1 MFNASDV
8 EIIRLNQ
15 QSRRLLYVIALLAV
29 VLIIW
34 SAFAQIDE
42 LVRGQGKVIPSRQLQ
57 LVQNLE
63 GGILKE
69 IYVEEGQQVK
79 KGQVLMKLDDTQSS
93 SRYLERKQAQ
103 HAIQGNIARLQA
115 ELSGVEKIVFPSS
128 LLSEFPDIVDQQ
140 QQLFNHRQAQLT
152 ASVRLLDLQI
162 KQQQQAL
169 QKAKFELEQAKQQQ
183 KLAEKELAILR
194 PLLREGVVSE
204 MELIRAEK
212 EALKARSDAS
222 TLEYSL
228 PKYATLIEEL
238 NDKQKQLAINFKADA
253 QKELN
258 EYQDELAQINQSSG
272 ALEDR
277 VERTQVRSPVNG
289 TIKQIML
296 NTEGGVVQPGMDL
309 ISIVPLEDSL
319 LIETKIRPS
328 DIARLYP
335 GQKAMVKFT
344 AYDFTVYGGLEAE
357 LVHISAD
364 SISHEDKES
373 FYLVR
378 VKTFQNNLGTEQT
391 PLPIIPGMIA
401 EVDILTGKKT
411 LMSYLLKPILRAKQV
426 ALSEP

>member
-1 MFNASDV
+1 MLNASDT
-8 EIIRLNQ
+8 EFLELHR
-15 QSRRLLYVIALLAV
+15 QSRRLLYVMALLV
-29 VLIIW
+29 IVLITW
-34 SAFAQIDE
+34 SAFAHIDE

-57 LVQNLE
+57 MVQNLE

-69 IYVEEGQQVK
+69 IFVEEGQQVK
-79 KGQVLMKLDDTQSS
+79 KGQVLMKLDDTQFSS
-93 SRYLERKQAQ
+93 KFLERKQAQ

-115 ELSGVEKIVFPSS
+115 ELSGLEKILFPES
-128 LLSEFPDIVDQQ
+128 LRSEFPDIIEQQ
-140 QQLFNHRQAQLT
+140 VQLFNHRQAQLT

-162 KQQQQAL
+162 KQQQQAI
-169 QKAKFELEQAKQQQ
+169 QKARFEYEQATQQQ
-183 KLAEKELAILR
+183 KLAEKELAILK
-194 PLLREGVVSE
+194 PLLKEGVVSE

-212 EALKARSDAS
+212 EALKAKADAS
-222 TLEYSL
+222 ALEYSL

-238 NDKQKQLAINFKADA
+238 KDKQKQLAINFKADA

-258 EYQDELAQINQSSG
+258 DYQEELAQISQSSG

-277 VERTQVRSPVNG
+277 VDRTQVRSPVNG

-364 SISHEDKES
+364 SISHEDKDS

-378 VKTFQNNLGTEQT
+378 VKTFENNLGTEQQ